1 MKNYGQITLVLVGLL
16 VLPGLLG
23 AEDQGSAQFME
34 MSGHYEAIRLAL
46 LADSMDGV
54 TDHATALKEKASS
67 LRQNLTAE
75 PAGVSAH
82 DLEDCATALGD
93 IETAA
98 MKLAE
103 ASDLEAAREEFFF
116 LTKPMAKYRKLTGDE
131 NSIVAYCPMA
141 QKAWIQPDREIGN
154 PYMGQKMPTCGEV
167 VGES

>member
-1 MKNYGQITLVLVGLL
+1 M
-16 VLPGLLG
+16 
-23 AEDQGSAQFME
+23 
-34 MSGHYEAIRLAL
+34 
-46 LADSMDGV
+46 ADSIDGV
-54 TDHATALKEKASS
+54 MNHATALKEKASS
-67 LRQNLTAE
+67 LHQNLTAE

-82 DLEDCATALGD
+82 DLEDCGTALGD

-103 ASDLEAAREEFFF
+103 ASDLEAAREEFFV
-116 LTKPMAKYRKLTGDE
+116 LTKPMAKYRKMTGGE
-131 NSIVAYCPMA
+131 TTIVAYCPMV